1 MVPNLSTAQ
10 AAKLLDQYGP
20 NKLPEEKLTSPLILF
35 INQFKNLFSLMLVA
49 AVILSFILGNAI
61 DGILILIIL
70 ILNSG
75 LGFWQEYKASREI
88 KALKNYEP
96 PKSRVI
102 RDGKEQEILSENL
115 VPGDIVVLGAGDK
128 IPADGIITDG
138 YELSVNESSLTGESI
153 PVIKSTHNKNKDV
166 YLGTW
171 IISGGGEIKITATGS
186 NTRFGKIATS
196 LESMGE
202 EQTPLEKSLGRL
214 AVKISILIFSVAVLT
229 SVLGIIQGIAL
240 LNVFL
245 NSLALIIAAVPEGLP
260 AIITVLLAI
269 GARRMYHRK
278 SLIRKMDSIEN
289 LGTTDIICIDKTGT
303 ITKNEMTVRQVEL
316 KDKNALDAFIKTAVL
331 CNTASLVRKEKDNSY
346 DILGDTMEGA
356 LLIWADKQGAEIESF
371 KTGIKKI
378 KEFPFDSKRKMMSV
392 LVEEKGKALLLTKGA
407 PEEVLNICKLS
418 EKEKEELTADYEEMA
433 KQGLRLL
440 AFAYKEYSN
449 KKIPDDPEKDLQ
461 FLGFVG
467 IADEPREEALVS
479 IEKARRAGIEIVMI
493 TGDNELTAKVI
504 GEEVGL
510 LKKGDEIITGEQLD
524 KLSDQELKERIEK
537 IRIYART
544 TPEHKLRIV
553 KNFQEL
559 GKIVA
564 VTGDGVNDSLALKKA
579 EVGISMGIT
588 GTDVAKESSDIII
601 LDDNLSTIIEAI
613 EQGRLIYGNIV
624 KVVRFL
630 LTGNLSEVLLILIV
644 TLMGFP
650 VPLLPA
656 QILWINFVTDGL
668 PAISLAAD
676 KSTGKEMHEPPRGK
690 DHSLFNFS
698 TLKFVSFFG
707 FLISIASVIAFLVG
721 FNSGGIDSARSLSFT
736 TMIVSQMA
744 FVVLVIRRGSPILSN
759 KYLIAS
765 VILVLLF
772 QLIILIFQ
780 PLGEVFQLSSS

>member
-1 MVPNLSTAQ
+1 MKGLTAGEAHRLLSVHG
-10 AAKLLDQYGP
+10 L
-20 NKLPEEKLTSPLILF
+20 NKLPEAKLLSPLIIFL
-35 INQFKNLFSLMLVA
+35 NQFKNLFSLMLAA
-49 AVILSFILGNAI
+49 AVILSFILGDAI

-88 KALKNYEP
+88 KALREYEP

-102 RDGKEQEILSENL
+102 RDGKEQEILSETL
-115 VPGDIVVLGAGDK
+115 VPGDIVILEAGDK
-128 IPADGIITDG
+128 IPADGILIHGFEVTA
-138 YELSVNESSLTGESI
+138 NESSLTGESV
-153 PVIKSTHNKNKDV
+153 PVGKSLNENSSELF
-166 YLGTW
+166 LGTW
-171 IISGGGEIKITATGS
+171 ITAGKGKMRVTATGK
-186 NTRFGKIATS
+186 NTKFGKIA
-196 LESMGE
+196 LGLGNIQE
-202 EQTPLEKSLGRL
+202 EQTPLEKSLSKL

-229 SVLGIIQGIAL
+229 SVLGIIQGITL
-240 LNVFL
+240 INVFL

-269 GARRMYHRK
+269 GARRMYQKK
-278 SLIRKMDSIEN
+278 SLVRKMSAIEN
-289 LGTTDIICIDKTGT
+289 LGTTDVICIDKTGT
-303 ITKNEMTVRQVEL
+303 ITKNEMTVRKVEVNE
-316 KDKNALDAFIKTAVL
+316 KNSQEFIRTAVV
-331 CNTASLVRKEKDNSY
+331 CNTASLVAKEGDGF

-356 LLIWADKQGAEIESF
+356 MLIWSHSKGANIDELRFDNKIVREI
-371 KTGIKKI
+371 
-378 KEFPFDSKRKMMSV
+378 PFDSKRKMMSV
-392 LVEEKGKALLLTKGA
+392 FVRNGKSTSLLSKGA
-407 PEEVLNICKLS
+407 PEVIINLCKLTEEQTKEL
-418 EKEKEELTADYEEMA
+418 EKTYRQMAD
-433 KQGLRLL
+433 QGLRVL
-440 AFAYKEYSN
+440 ALAYKKEADE
-449 KKIPDDPEKDLQ
+449 KKAEDEEKNLQ
-461 FLGFVG
+461 FLGLIG
-467 IADEPREEALVS
+467 IADEPRTEAKS
-479 IEKARRAGIEIVMI
+479 AIETARRAGIEIVMI

-510 LKKGDEIITGEQLD
+510 LKKGDEIITGTQLD
-524 KLSDQELKERIEK
+524 QLSDQELKERIES

-544 TPEHKLRIV
+544 TPQHKLRIV
-553 KNFQEL
+553 TAFQSL
-559 GKIVA
+559 GKVVA

-588 GTDVAKESSDIII
+588 GTDVAKEASDIII
-601 LDDNLSTIIEAI
+601 LDDNLSTIVEAN

-644 TLMGFP
+644 TLLGFP
-650 VPLLPA
+650 VPLLPV
-656 QILWINFVTDGL
+656 QILWINFVTDGF

-676 KSTGKEMHEPPRGK
+676 KSTGKEMKDMPRGK
-690 DHSLFNFS
+690 DHSLFNIQ

-707 FLISIASVIAFLVG
+707 LFISLVSVASFVIG
-721 FNSGGIDSARSLSFT
+721 FNSGGIDLARSYAFT

>member
-1 MVPNLSTAQ
+1 MIKSISSLEAER
-10 AAKLLDQYGP
+10 LLKIHGL
-20 NKLPEEKLTSPLILF
+20 NKLPDPKSSSLLTLLF
-35 INQFKNLFSLMLVA
+35 AQFKNLFSTMLVV
-49 AVILSFILGNAI
+49 AVILSFAVGDFI
-61 DGILILIIL
+61 DGYLILVIL
-70 ILNSG
+70 LLNAG

-88 KALKNYEP
+88 SLLRNYEP

-102 RDGKEQEILSENL
+102 RDGEEAEVLSETL
-115 VPGDIVVLGAGDK
+115 VPGDIVILEAGNK
-128 IPADGIITDG
+128 IPADGILIEG
-138 YELSVNESSLTGESI
+138 YGVAVNESSLTGESV
-153 PVIKSTHNKNKDV
+153 PAGKSAKDNNELF
-166 YLGTW
+166 LGTW
-171 IISGGGEIKITATGS
+171 ITNGKGRMEVTATGK
-186 NTRFGKIATS
+186 NTRFGKIALNLGNI
-196 LESMGE
+196 LEE
-202 EQTPLEKSLGRL
+202 KTPLELALNRL
-214 AVKISILIFSVAVLT
+214 AIRVTLLIISITLLLAILT
-229 SVLGIIQGIAL
+229 IIQGTKIFD
-240 LNVFL
+240 VFL
-245 NSLALIIAAVPEGLP
+245 SSIALIIAAVPEGLP

-289 LGTTDIICIDKTGT
+289 LGTTDVICIDKTGT
-303 ITKNEMTVRQVEL
+303 ITKNEMAVRKFEL
-316 KDKNALDAFIKTAVL
+316 RNKNNIEDLIKTAVI
-331 CNTASLVRKEKDNSY
+331 CNTASLVKKEKDNSF
-346 DILGDTMEGA
+346 DILGDNMEGA
-356 LLIWADKQGAEIESF
+356 LLVWANNQGAQIDSL
-371 KTGIKKI
+371 KNGIKRLKD
-378 KEFPFDSKRKMMSV
+378 FPFDSKRKMMSV
-392 LVEEKGKALLLTKGA
+392 LVEKDGKTELLAKGA
-407 PEEVLNICKLS
+407 PEIILELCDLS
-418 EKEKEELTADYEEMA
+418 DKEKQELTGDYEDMA
-433 KQGLRLL
+433 KQGLRIL
-440 AFAYKEYSN
+440 ALACRDFSG
-449 KKIPDDPEKDLQ
+449 KKLPDELEQDLE

-467 IADEPREEALVS
+467 IADEPREEAKAS

-510 LKKGDEIITGEQLD
+510 MQKGDEIITGEQLD
-524 KLSDQELKERIEK
+524 KLSNQELKERLDK

-559 GKIVA
+559 GKMVA

-588 GTDVAKESSDIII
+588 GTDVAKEASDIII
-601 LDDNLSTIIEAI
+601 LDDNLSTIVEAI

-630 LTGNLSEVLLILIV
+630 LTGNLSEVLLILII
-644 TLMGFP
+644 TLMGYP

-676 KSTGKEMHEPPRGK
+676 KSTGKEMKDMLKGK
-690 DHSLFNFS
+690 DRSLFNIQ

-707 FLISIASVIAFLVG
+707 LFISLVSVASFVIG
-721 FNSGGIDSARSLSFT
+721 FNSGGIDLARSYAFT

-780 PLGEVFQLSSS
+780 PLGEAFQLSSL